1 VSKVLKVT
9 GQYKHNFIDII
20 HFYLLTLSTLIISN
34 FSNLKMTDK
43 IVTHWQGGMT
53 FESDN
58 PSGKRV
64 VMDTDIEGE
73 EERFGLSPKA
83 MMLSSLAGCS
93 ALDVISILDKMNED
107 IDDFKIEVAGHLTDE
122 HPKYYH
128 SVAVAYHFY
137 GSDLSKKK
145 CERAVEL
152 SVEKYCG
159 VMEMFRRFAD
169 VKIEIIY
176 HIGDKRNI

>member
-1 VSKVLKVT
+1 MSHKVT
-9 GQYKHNFIDII
+9 
-20 HFYLLTLSTLIISN
+20 
-34 FSNLKMTDK
+34 
-43 IVTHWQGGMT
+43 THWKGGLT

-58 PSGKRV
+58 PSGKTV
-64 VMDTDIEGE
+64 VMDTNIEGQ

-93 ALDVISILDKMNED
+93 GLDVISILDKMKVEL
-107 IDDFKIEVAGHLTDE
+107 DDFKIEISAELTEE

-128 SVAVAYHFY
+128 SVNVDYHFY
-137 GSDLSKKK
+137 GLDLNKEKI
-145 CERAVEL
+145 ERAVQL

-169 VKIEIIY
+169 VKTTIQY
-176 HIGDKRNI
+176 HIMTNL